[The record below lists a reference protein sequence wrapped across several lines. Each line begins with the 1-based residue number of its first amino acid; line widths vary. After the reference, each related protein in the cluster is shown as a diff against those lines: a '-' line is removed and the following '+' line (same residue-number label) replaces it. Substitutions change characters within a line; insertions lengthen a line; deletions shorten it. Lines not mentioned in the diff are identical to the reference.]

1 MCGIAGQY
9 RADGGASESDVRRML
24 SVIEHR
30 GPDATAVAVEGA
42 AVLGHH
48 RLSIIDLSDAA
59 SQPMVDATGR
69 YVMTYNGEIF
79 NYVELRAELESE
91 GVAFRSASDSE
102 VLLAAFATWGDDAY
116 DRLNGMFA
124 FAVFDRTTRTLTCV
138 RDRLGVKPFVY
149 VWDGATFSFASE
161 HKALVASGSA
171 SGDPSPDAV
180 YEYIARGYTTGG
192 RSFYQDIAA
201 LEPGSMLRVSADGLT
216 VRRWWQPSLEVD
228 EGPSFA
234 EWTERVAELVDDSVR
249 IRLRSDV
256 EVGGHLSGGLDSS
269 AIVAAGAR
277 HEPGIQTFTGAFLD
291 DPESDERRFSRAV
304 NERFGLRGREV
315 EISVDELGGTFDRL
329 LWHLDEP
336 IAGPGAFPQLLV
348 CDLAAR
354 HGVKVVLGGQGGDE
368 LFGGYLR
375 HHVVFHRSR
384 LLHGS
389 ARERAAS
396 AAALGRLAA
405 REWRRVRRTATRV
418 GDERLSPSFVASVD
432 PAFAEEVRRAPVR
445 ARSASELML
454 WDLRNYLPAL
464 LHVEDRTSMAASI
477 ESRTP
482 LLDFRLVELM
492 LTVPERHRFHA
503 NRQKPLLRAA
513 VGPWLPDAVTARTD
527 KRGFPTPLHHWRGRP
542 ALRALVERTLGS
554 RREGQAVFS
563 QEYLDRRESFQ
574 PSELWTALMVEG
586 WLRRRAPAALVAA

>member
-9 RADGGASESDVRRML
+9 RSDGGASESEVRRML
-24 SVIEHR
+24 SAIEHR
-30 GPDATAVAVEGA
+30 GPDATAVADEGA

-59 SQPMVDATGR
+59 SQPMVDASGR

-102 VLLAAFATWGDDAY
+102 VLLAAFANWGDDAY
-116 DRLNGMFA
+116 NRLNGMFA
-124 FAVFDRTTRTLTCV
+124 FAIFDRTTRTLTCV
-138 RDRLGVKPFVY
+138 RDRLGVKPLVY
-149 VWDGATFSFASE
+149 VWDGVTFSFASE
-161 HKALVASGSA
+161 HKALVASGCA

-192 RSFYQDIAA
+192 RSFYDDIAA
-201 LEPGSMLRVSADGLT
+201 LEPGSMLRVNADGLA
-216 VRRWWQPSLEVD
+216 VRHWWQPSLELD
-228 EGPSFA
+228 ERPSFA

-291 DPESDERRFSRAV
+291 DPESDERRYSRAV

-348 CDLAAR
+348 CDLA
-354 HGVKVVLGGQGGDE
+354 
-368 LFGGYLR
+368 
-375 HHVVFHRSR
+375 
-384 LLHGS
+384 
-389 ARERAAS
+389 
-396 AAALGRLAA
+396 
-405 REWRRVRRTATRV
+405 
-418 GDERLSPSFVASVD
+418 
-432 PAFAEEVRRAPVR
+432 
-445 ARSASELML
+445 
-454 WDLRNYLPAL
+454 
-464 LHVEDRTSMAASI
+464 
-477 ESRTP
+477 
-482 LLDFRLVELM
+482 
-492 LTVPERHRFHA
+492 
-503 NRQKPLLRAA
+503 
-513 VGPWLPDAVTARTD
+513 
-527 KRGFPTPLHHWRGRP
+527 
-542 ALRALVERTLGS
+542 
-554 RREGQAVFS
+554 
-563 QEYLDRRESFQ
+563 
-574 PSELWTALMVEG
+574 
-586 WLRRRAPAALVAA
+586 